1 MPRMTVLNNIKKLRM
16 EKNLS
21 TRELAKLAGLHRMTI
36 ERVERGECIPTQI
49 SILKI
54 SRALNEECN
63 VVFFLDWRKH
73 IV

>member
-1 MPRMTVLNNIKKLRM
+1 MLNNIKRLRE
-16 EKNLS
+16 EKNIS
-21 TRELAKLAGLHRMTI
+21 IRELARLSGVDKSTI
-36 ERVERGECIPTQI
+36 IRLERGETIPSQI
-49 SILKI
+49 TILKI